1 MLTLMI
7 RESLIYWDK
16 KLQLNLGNLT
26 VNIFSDM
33 GIYIP
38 SIVITSHIVMNYI
51 VCMNDLDKYSISKIQ
66 GILIE
71 FFDRLEKI
79 LEIENCKNV

>member
-38 SIVITSHIVMNYI
+38 SIVI
-51 VCMNDLDKYSISKIQ
+51 
-66 GILIE
+66 
-71 FFDRLEKI
+71 FF
-79 LEIENCKNV
+79 C